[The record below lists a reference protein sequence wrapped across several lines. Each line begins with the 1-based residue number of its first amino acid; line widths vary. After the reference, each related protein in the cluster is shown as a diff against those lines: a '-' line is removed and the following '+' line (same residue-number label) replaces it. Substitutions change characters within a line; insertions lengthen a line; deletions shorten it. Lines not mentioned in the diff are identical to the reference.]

1 MVASATTLIHGL
13 GQGKPVTESST
24 AGGLGAGGGPL
35 LAGRVALVT
44 GGSRGIGRAVVRR
57 LAHDGADVAF
67 TFRRS
72 EEAAAGLVAE
82 VVALG
87 RRAHAIRADMASM
100 TEVKA
105 LFDEGEA
112 ALGSFDILVNNAGE
126 TLLKS
131 IAETEE
137 ADYDRVMAVNA
148 KATFFIIRQAASRL
162 RRGGRIVSI
171 SSMNTVMHLPEI
183 AVYAASKAAVEQ
195 FTLVAARELAPRKI
209 TVNTVSPGPVDTDM
223 LRAAQSATALD
234 LAAAMTPLRR
244 LGLPAD
250 VADVIA
256 FLVGPDARWLTGQNI
271 RVAGGLV

>member
-1 MVASATTLIHGL
+1 M
-13 GQGKPVTESST
+13 
-24 AGGLGAGGGPL
+24 

-67 TFRRS
+67 TFVRS
-72 EEAAAGLVAE
+72 EEAAAELVAE
-82 VVALG
+82 VVACG
-87 RRAHAIRADMASM
+87 RRAHAIRAEMANM
-100 TEVKA
+100 AEVKA

-112 ALGSFDILVNNAGE
+112 ALGTFDILVNNAGE

-131 IAETEE
+131 IADTEE
-137 ADYDRVMAVNA
+137 ADYDRVMTVNA
-148 KATFFIIRQAASRL
+148 KATFFIIKQAASQL
-162 RRGGRIVSI
+162 RRGGRIVNI
-171 SSMNTVMHLPEI
+171 SSTNTVMHLPEI